1 MRKPRRPKKL
11 SDEPE
16 PFILQ
21 ELPDPTQHLR
31 EDQKLWP
38 LVSTER
44 PPREAPVNPAES
56 TPAETPQPRP

>member
-21 ELPDPTQHLR
+21 ELPDPTQHLS
-31 EDQKLWP
+31 EEQKLWP

-44 PPREAPVNPAES
+44 PPREAPVSPEETTAAEAS
-56 TPAETPQPRP
+56 QPHG